1 MKYGKLIKSIAAFVG
16 VASLGLA
23 FNVARP
29 AQASAD
35 KISAAT
41 SSELKQKGTLT
52 IGLEGT
58 FAPYSYRKDGKLTGF
73 EVELGKDIAK
83 QMGLKAKFVPTK
95 WDGLIEGVNTGK
107 YDIVLNNV
115 TVTKERQAKFGF
127 STPYIYSHFA
137 F

>member
-1 MKYGKLIKSIAAFVG
+1 MEGILMRYAKLIKSVAAFVE

-23 FNVARP
+23 FDIART
-29 AQASAD
+29 AHASTD

-41 SSELKQKGTLT
+41 SSELKQKGSLT

-58 FAPYSYRKDGKLTGF
+58 CAPYSYRKDGKLTGF

-107 YDIVLNNV
+107 YDIVLNNI
-115 TVTKERQAKFGF
+115 TVT
-127 STPYIYSHFA
+127 
-137 F
+137 